1 MAAKTVNEMKA
12 DLVQATLA
20 TWIQLVQEKGYENTD
35 ASDTIDT
42 TMRKSP
48 ELFSRLREAVP
59 SEVSGIPFFEDSA
72 EVAEWLLG
80 VIVTPAKKRK

>member
-35 ASDTIDT
+35 ASDAIDT

-48 ELFSRLREAVP
+48 ELFSRLREAAP
-59 SEVSGIPFFEDSA
+59 
-72 EVAEWLLG
+72 
-80 VIVTPAKKRK
+80 